1 MHPTFRRLS
10 QTNRIAPFCRRTP
23 LGGSRRRRFRRAI
36 LEALEP
42 RLLLSGNQP
51 PTLAEIPDVVVYDGA
66 PLHLALDG
74 FDPDGDALTFEVSVS
89 NTGVVTPVIS
99 QANRSLR
106 LSVANYGDMV
116 FQLFEDL
123 APNTTSRIIEL
134 AQQGFYDGILFHRVI
149 NDFVIQ
155 AGDPTA
161 TGSGGSGTTFDDEFH
176 PLLQH
181 TGRGILSMAKSIDD
195 SNDSQFFVTAGPA
208 RHLDFNHTIFG
219 LLTEGESV
227 RHAIEQVPVDASNK
241 PTSPVQIT
249 QAAVF
254 QDQENAVLRLIAPEG
269 MTGQTQVTVTVR
281 DGNGGE
287 FSRTFTVTVL
297 PDTVDNYPFLLP
309 IDPITVASGG
319 SVTFQIPAQDV
330 DGGAIF
336 YAASPAGNASP
347 LTVNVDSTTGTVT
360 VTAAAGSYGVAGI
373 YVDVRAQNP
382 SGFFSGRDVW
392 DSQAV
397 PVYIT
402 PPAPQSVFL
411 TAGTDTGLSDGDG
424 ITNRDNSPGAG
435 LRFHVLGVVPGADI
449 ALLIDGQ
456 EVAQA
461 TAAFSDITMEV
472 PESFGVLSE
481 GTHTVT
487 VRQTLTDIP
496 VEVGNF
502 RSTTTLNGPAA
513 SPYTFTIDK
522 TPPAITSSPPSAVA
536 VGQNLSYDVQ
546 TAEEATNGV
555 RYAVIS
561 APAGVTVHAQTG
573 VVNWSPTAGQVGSQT
588 ITIRATDTAGNFTD
602 HTLAIQVRTPPQV
615 TGIPGLTIP
624 IDEGQ
629 TLDFTLGTSGD
640 PGYGPYRFAL
650 ISGPAGMTVDEN
662 TGRLTWVTNEAS
674 GPGTYA
680 VTVEVRDSQGAAGRT
695 GFQVLVAEINA
706 PPVLNPAADQSIQEG
721 ESLNLVLSASDPDLP
736 ANPLRYRL
744 LGEVPEGMT
753 LDPVTGVLHWIP
765 DETYGGQSVE
775 VEVEVRDRESL
786 NDPAVLTDR
795 ISFRIQVEEVDS
807 PPVWQSTPTLTVF
820 PGDTLRLQ
828 LSAQDPDIP
837 AVPVRY
843 SAESPLPDGA
853 VLDAETGLFEW
864 RIPDVLSEDFPSV
877 LRFRATEENANGL
890 FATVNVRLVFIDPR
904 AALAPGSAQQ
914 EADFGRLP
922 DPRGRAFVGSVEP
935 PGGPTSRSFR
945 PLFEPD
951 SGSGLTPTRYLLFT
965 GPGSGGTPPSQPENV
980 PTRSS
985 ERGTES
991 ADRPRESAGVS
1002 TRTIPMN
1009 SQRTRGDRQL
1019 DSGVGEAAA
1028 SDDIRL
1034 SIAIDELLAQAVVN
1048 DEGFDFRPAT
1058 RPADEHAR
1066 WMVDGGTSPKAEDS
1080 VSEAR
1085 RSNAAAEQ

>member
-1 MHPTFRRLS
+1 MPRTS
-10 QTNRIAPFCRRTP
+10 PTNRPVSASRRTS
-23 LGGSRRRRFRRAI
+23 LRGSRQRRFRRAI

-89 NTGVVTPVIS
+89 TAGVVTPVIS

-123 APNTTSRIIEL
+123 IPNTTSRIIEL

-195 SNDSQFFVTAGPA
+195 SNDSQFFVTAGPT

-219 LLTEGESV
+219 FLTEGESV

-249 QAAVF
+249 QATVF

-330 DGGAIF
+330 DGGAIY

-347 LTVNVDSTTGTVT
+347 LTVNVDSATGTVT

-382 SGFFSGRDVW
+382 SGYFSGRDVW

-411 TAGTDTGLSDGDG
+411 TAGTDTGMSDSDG

-435 LRFHVLGVVPGADI
+435 LRFHVLGVVPGADVT
-449 ALLIDGQ
+449 LLIDGQ

-461 TAAFSDITMEV
+461 TAAFSDITIEV

-487 VRQTLTDIP
+487 VRQTLTNIP

-502 RSTTTLNGPAA
+502 RSTTTLTGPTA
-513 SPYTFTIDK
+513 SPYTFIIDK
-522 TPPAITSSPPSAVA
+522 TPPVIASSPPSAVA
-536 VGQNLSYDVQ
+536 VGQNLNYNVQ
-546 TAEEATNGV
+546 TAEEAANGV

-561 APAGVTVHAQTG
+561 APAGLIVHPQTG

-602 HTLAIQVRTPPQV
+602 HTFAIQVRTPPQV
-615 TGIPGLTIP
+615 IGIPGLTIP

-640 PGYGPYRFAL
+640 PAYGPYRFVL
-650 ISGPAGMTVDEN
+650 ISGPSGMTVDED
-662 TGRLTWVTNEAS
+662 TGRLTWATDETS

-680 VTVEVRDSQGAAGRT
+680 VTVEVRDSQGAAGRAA
-695 GFQVLVAEINA
+695 FQVLVAEINT
-706 PPVLNPAADQSIQEG
+706 PPVLNPVADQTIQEG
-721 ESLNLVLSASDPDLP
+721 EAVHLVLSASDPDSP

-744 LGEVPEGMT
+744 LGEVPAGMT

-765 DETYGGQSVE
+765 DETYGGRTVE
-775 VEVEVRDRESL
+775 VQVEVRDRESL
-786 NDPAVLTDR
+786 TDPAVLTDR
-795 ISFRIQVEEVDS
+795 ISFRIHVEEVDS
-807 PPVWQSTPTLTVF
+807 PPVWQPPPTLTVF

-837 AVPVRY
+837 SVPVRY

-864 RIPDVLSEDFPSV
+864 RIPDVFSDDFPAV
-877 LRFRATEENANGL
+877 LRFRATEESANGL
-890 FATVNVRLVFIDPR
+890 FATVEVRLVFFDPR
-904 AALAPGSAQQ
+904 AATAPGSARQ

-922 DPRGRAFVGSVEP
+922 DPRARAFTGSVEP
-935 PGGPTSRSFR
+935 PSDLTSRSFR
-945 PLFEPD
+945 PLFEA
-951 SGSGLTPTRYLLFT
+951 GGVSGLTPTRYLLFT
-965 GPGSGGTPPSQPENV
+965 GPGSGGTPPTQPENV
-980 PTRSS
+980 PAGSS
-985 ERGTES
+985 ERGKGS
-991 ADRPRESAGVS
+991 ADRPREPAGAPA
-1002 TRTIPMN
+1002 RTTPMN
-1009 SQRTRGDRQL
+1009 SQRARGDRQL

-1028 SDDIRL
+1028 YDDIRL
-1034 SIAIDELLAQAVVN
+1034 FLAIDELLAQSVVN
-1048 DEGFDFRPAT
+1048 DDVFDLGAASRAAEGRGDRMA
-1058 RPADEHAR
+1058 E
-1066 WMVDGGTSPKAEDS
+1066 GGTSPEAADS
-1080 VSEAR
+1080 TSETR
-1085 RSNAAAEQ
+1085 RSNAPAEQ